1 MRLLSEDLI
10 RKEIQI
16 VPKIGFYESEDEFIR
31 EAINT
36 LMAARKDLR
45 IAVASEL
52 YKNDEISFG
61 KACEIASLNIEEMK
75 EVLHK
80 RKIKRKVSAS
90 FDEIDNMAA
99 EAIRIAGR

>member
-1 MRLLSEDLI
+1 MLAQDLI

-16 VPKIGFYESEDEFIR
+16 APKIGFYSSEDEFIR

-36 LMAARKDLR
+36 LMASRKDLR
-45 IAVASEL
+45 IAIASEL

-80 RKIKRKVSAS
+80 RKIKRRVSGA

>member
-1 MRLLSEDLI
+1 MLAQDLI
-10 RKEIQI
+10 KKEIQI
-16 VPKIGFYESEDEFIR
+16 APKIGLYASEDEFIS

-36 LMAARKDLR
+36 LMASRKDLR

-52 YKNDEISFG
+52 YKNEEISFG
-61 KACEIASLNIEEMK
+61 KACEMASLNIEEMK

-90 FDEIDNMAA
+90 FDEIDNMSA

>member
-1 MRLLSEDLI
+1 MLAQDLI

-16 VPKIGFYESEDEFIR
+16 VSKIGFYASEDEFIS

-61 KACEIASLNIEEMK
+61 TACEIASMNIDDMK
-75 EVLHK
+75 VVLHN
-80 RKIKRKVSAS
+80 RKVKRKVSAS
-90 FDEIDNMAA
+90 LDEIDPMAA

>member
-1 MRLLSEDLI
+1 MLSKDLI

-16 VPKIGFYESEDEFIR
+16 APKIGFYASEDEFVS

-36 LMAARKDLR
+36 LMASRKDLR
-45 IAVASEL
+45 IAVSSEL

-80 RKIKRKVSAS
+80 RKIKRKVTTSS
-90 FDEIDNMAA
+90 DEIDKMAA

>member
-1 MRLLSEDLI
+1 LKCCSEDLI

-16 VPKIGFYESEDEFIR
+16 APKIGFYESEDEFIS
-31 EAINT
+31 EAYNT
-36 LMAARKDLR
+36 L
-45 IAVASEL
+45 VASEL

-61 KACEIASLNIEEMK
+61 KACEIASLNIVEMK

-90 FDEIDNMAA
+90 FDEIDTMAS
-99 EAIRIAGR
+99 EAIRIAGNMNKR